1 MRVEKWALVGK
12 TEVEF
17 ETKTQVICLR
27 KNICDNS
34 ELMR

>member
-1 MRVEKWALVGK
+1 MRVEKWVLVGK

-17 ETKTQVICLR
+17 ETKTEVICLC
-27 KNICDNS
+27 KISDNS

>member
-1 MRVEKWALVGK
+1 MRVEKWVLVGK

-17 ETKTQVICLR
+17 ETKTEVICLC
-27 KNICDNS
+27 KNISDNS